1 MYYSGKKKRHTV
13 KTQLMVNNHGY
24 IIHRTKH
31 KQVGKKHDYSIY
43 KTNHPVIPKDV
54 EGIYDLGFLGVQKDF
69 PEQKSSL
76 PIRKKR
82 GREMTLQEKEYNRE
96 HSRRR
101 IVAEHTI
108 CRIKKYRIMNDVFR
122 NRLGK
127 YDKISDIVTGLV
139 NYRIM
144 RYS

>member
-54 EGIYDLGFLGVQKDF
+54 EGIYDLGFPGVQKDF

-82 GREMTLQEKEYNRE
+82 DREMTLQEKEYNRE

-101 IVAEHTI
+101 IVVEHTI
-108 CRIKKYRIMNDVFR
+108 CRIKKYRIMSDVFR
-122 NRLGK
+122 NRLRK